1 MHTLPRQI
9 VLLALTLLLFAAGCA
24 TQRPPEG
31 GPADTDPPS
40 IVETDPANGTVR
52 FTGQE
57 VSFEFSEY
65 IQRQSFQEAVHISPL
80 PETPPTYEWSGRR
93 VSIVFASPLIP
104 NRTYVVTVGTKVRD
118 MRAGNAMQET
128 MHLAFSTGDSLDR
141 GSFNG
146 TVNGDPPGGVS
157 VFAYLLQPG
166 RADTLDP
173 ADDRPDY
180 AVQTSDDGSFHFYNV
195 APGAYRVFAV
205 RDKSNDFRYNA
216 ESEEIGVPD
225 FDVLIEDSLASTPPL
240 RFQLHTED
248 TTRPQVQRVEALDER
263 TVRIKFNETV
273 YPQPLPL
280 ERVQISDSS
289 TGRRLTLLSAVAPP
303 KERYAWDFRLGEA
316 LDARTFRLTIDSLED
331 GAGNLIDTVI
341 FPLHFPGST
350 VADTLRPFI
359 VERTPTE
366 NSRNVDAD
374 SSFRL
379 DFDRPLLV
387 VGEAFT
393 LRDSS
398 GASVVLSISSPTPTA
413 LVIGHAPLL
422 PEATYSLCIAEN
434 LLRDSLSGR
443 SIGDTV
449 RCIRFTTGKRDQYGS
464 LSGIVRSPDST
475 GAAVVRVRE
484 AVKQPRTRTAFTDT
498 TRSFRFDGLPE
509 GKYLLDAYIDVNGN
523 RRYDAGKPF
532 PLTKPEPYGTVRDT
546 LRVRA
551 RWETNNIIIPLQS
564 SRSKRSESAPDSAS
578 GTNGIPR

>member
-1 MHTLPRQI
+1 M
-9 VLLALTLLLFAAGCA
+9 LLYAAGCA

-31 GPADTDPPS
+31 GPADTDPPF
-40 IVETDPANGTVR
+40 IVETEPANGTVR
-52 FTGQE
+52 FAGEE

-65 IQRQSFQEAVHISPL
+65 VQRQSFQESVHISPL

-93 VSIVFASPLIP
+93 VSIVFANPLRES
-104 NRTYVVTVGTKVRD
+104 RTYVITVGTKVLD
-118 MRAGNAMQET
+118 LRAGNAMQET

-146 TVNGDPPGGVS
+146 MVNADPPGGVT

-166 RADTLDP
+166 RADTLNP

-180 AVQTSDDGSFHFYNV
+180 AVQSADDGSFHFYNV
-195 APGAYRVFAV
+195 APGTYRVFAV

-248 TTRPQVQRVEALDER
+248 TTRPQVQRVDALDNR
-263 TVRIKFNETV
+263 TIRIKFNETV

-280 ERVQISDSS
+280 ARVMISDSAS
-289 TGRRLTLLSAVAPP
+289 GRRITLLSAVAPP
-303 KERYAWDFRLGEA
+303 KERYAWDFRVGEA
-316 LDARTFRLTIDSLED
+316 LTEQTFRLSIDSLED
-331 GAGNLIDTVI
+331 GAGNVIDTTG
-341 FPLHFPGST
+341 FPLFFPGSA

-359 VERTPTE
+359 VEMTPAE
-366 NSRNVDAD
+366 NGRNVDAD
-374 SSFRL
+374 SSFRVE
-379 DFDRPLLV
+379 FDRPLS
-387 VGEAFT
+387 VGAAFA

-398 GASVVLSISSPTPTA
+398 GADVALNVSHVTPTT
-413 LVIGHAPLL
+413 ISIEHASLL

-443 SIGDTV
+443 SVGDST
-449 RCIRFTTGKRDQYGS
+449 RCIRFTTGKRDQYGI
-464 LSGIVRSPDST
+464 LSGLVRSADSS

-484 AVKQPRTRTAFTDT
+484 AVKQPRVRTVFTDSTRT
-498 TRSFRFDGLPE
+498 FRFDGLPE
-509 GKYLLDAYIDVNGN
+509 GKYLLDAYIDLNGN

-532 PLTKPEPYGTVRDT
+532 PLKKPEPFGSVRDT

-564 SRSKRSESAPDSAS
+564 SQSRSLESAPDSTS
-578 GTNGIPR
+578 GRVGVPR

>member
-1 MHTLPRQI
+1 M
-9 VLLALTLLLFAAGCA
+9 LLCAVGCA

-31 GPADTDPPS
+31 GPADTDPPF

-52 FTGQE
+52 FAGEE

-65 IQRQSFQEAVHISPL
+65 VQRQSFQESVHISPL

-93 VSIVFASPLIP
+93 VSIVFANPLRES
-104 NRTYVVTVGTKVRD
+104 RTYVITVGTKVLD
-118 MRAGNAMQET
+118 LRAGNAMQET

-146 TVNGDPPGGVS
+146 MVNADPPGGVT

-166 RADTLDP
+166 RADTLNP

-180 AVQTSDDGSFHFYNV
+180 AVQSSDDGSFHFYNV
-195 APGAYRVFAV
+195 APGTYRVFAV
-205 RDKSNDFRYNA
+205 RDKSNDFRYNV

-240 RFQLHTED
+240 RFQLHIED
-248 TTRPQVQRVEALDER
+248 TTRPQVQRVEALDSR

-280 ERVQISDSS
+280 ARVMISDSAS
-289 TGRRLTLLSAVAPP
+289 GSQFTLLSAVAPP
-303 KERYAWDFRLGEA
+303 KERYAWDFRVGEA
-316 LDARTFRLTIDSLED
+316 LTEQTFRLSIDSLED
-331 GAGNLIDTVI
+331 GAGNIIDTTG
-341 FPLHFPGST
+341 FPLFFPGSAL
-350 VADTLRPFI
+350 ADTLRPFI
-359 VERTPTE
+359 VEMTPAE
-366 NSRNVDAD
+366 NGRNVDAD
-374 SSFRL
+374 SSFRV
-379 DFDRPLLV
+379 DFDRPLS
-387 VGEAFT
+387 VGAAFA

-398 GASVVLSISSPTPTA
+398 GADIALGVSRVTPTT
-413 LVIGHAPLL
+413 ISITHASLL
-422 PEATYSLCIAEN
+422 PEAAYSLCIAED

-443 SIGDTV
+443 SVGDTT

-464 LSGIVRSPDST
+464 LSGLVRSDDSS
-475 GAAVVRVRE
+475 GSAVVRVRE
-484 AVKQPRTRTAFTDT
+484 AVKQPRVRTVFTDSTRT
-498 TRSFRFDGLPE
+498 FRFDGLPE
-509 GKYLLDAYIDVNGN
+509 GKYLLDAYIDLNGN

-532 PLTKPEPYGTVRDT
+532 PLRKPEPFGSVRDT

-564 SRSKRSESAPDSAS
+564 SQSKRLESAPDSTS
-578 GTNGIPR
+578 GRVGAPR